1 MSSSVCR
8 LVADDGV
15 LVCNAV
21 GVSVQYGEV
30 DAFFEWLK
38 EPAPAPAPTQE
49 SIAPIQLHGETPAF
63 EMSVVDEKLL
73 AEAKQMELSPLDSCH
88 FQVTTHTLYGIFKEF
103 HN

>member
-1 MSSSVCR
+1 MMGCWFVM
-8 LVADDGV
+8 LWV
-15 LVCNAV
+15 L
-21 GVSVQYGEV
+21 SVQYGEV

-38 EPAPAPAPTQE
+38 EPAPAPAPTPE

-88 FQVTTHTLYGIFKEF
+88 FQVTTHTVYGIFKEF